1 MAFSRIEALIRTRLG
16 LSPPSLGANGLQK
29 ALSRRMAACGIADE
43 AGYLRRLFEDPQEWD
58 ALCEAL
64 LIPETWFFRS
74 PAAFDFLG
82 ERIRSQK
89 LRPPLRVLSLACA
102 TGEEPYSVAITLAE
116 AGLTPQQAHIRGIDI
131 SGQALSRAHAGIYP
145 ESALRRMDLERKRRY
160 FQPGPSG
167 WRIADFLRDWVRFD
181 RANVLSLDLEQRYD
195 IVFCR
200 NLLIYLTEAARER
213 VARTVYR
220 LLTKEGILFS
230 GHAEGSAFE
239 KAGFVWIPRQGAF
252 AWQPGRSEK
261 ATVAISGQPAT
272 PGPELS
278 ALPSPKPPTPA
289 PAPPD
294 RSAPLPGPN
303 AGGADL
309 FESARQLA
317 DQGKLSEALPLCQK
331 HLHHHPAHVKG
342 NFLMAVICQALDQEQ
357 WAESYFNKVL
367 YLDPHHSE
375 ALHYLACIAESRGDQ
390 EGSRRLRLRAHRI
403 AKEDKR

>member
-1 MAFSRIEALIRTRLG
+1 MALSRIEALIRTRLG

-29 ALSRRMAACGIADE
+29 AVARRMALCGIADE
-43 AGYLRRLFEDPQEWD
+43 AAYLRRVLKRPQEWE

-64 LIPETWFFRS
+64 LVPETWFFRS

-82 ERIRSQK
+82 ERIQNQT

-102 TGEEPYSVAITLAE
+102 TGEEPYSAAITLAE
-116 AGLTPQQAHIRGIDI
+116 AGLSPHQARIRGIDI
-131 SGQALSRAHAGIYP
+131 SGQALSRARAGIYP
-145 ESALRRMDLERKRRY
+145 ESALRRLDLERKRRY
-160 FQPGPSG
+160 FQPLRSG
-167 WRIADFLRDWVRFD
+167 WRIADFLKDWVRFD
-181 RANVLSLDLEQRYD
+181 QANVLSLDLAEGYD

-220 LLTKEGILFS
+220 LLAKDGVLFS

-252 AWQPGRSEK
+252 AWRPARPEKPAPVISSQPS
-261 ATVAISGQPAT
+261 A
-272 PGPELS
+272 PGPDLS
-278 ALPSPKPPTPA
+278 AIPSPKPTLPPPPA
-289 PAPPD
+289 
-294 RSAPLPGPN
+294 RSAPSSAASPGRT
-303 AGGADL
+303 DL

-317 DQGKLSEALPLCQK
+317 DQGKLSQALPLCQK

-390 EGSRRLRLRAHRI
+390 EGSRRLRRRAHRI
-403 AKEDKR
+403 AKEEKP